1 LWRGAPTVSIQKNYK
16 TAALTL
22 ATDCQ
27 SKRVVAYAIFVP
39 QHPLLS
45 TMREVTGIQPNFTPS
60 EQSLSV
66 VNKCE
71 TNRGTFL

>member
-27 SKRVVAYAIFVP
+27 SKRVVAYAMFVTTHSP
-39 QHPLLS
+39 
-45 TMREVTGIQPNFTPS
+45 R
-60 EQSLSV
+60 
-66 VNKCE
+66 
-71 TNRGTFL
+71 